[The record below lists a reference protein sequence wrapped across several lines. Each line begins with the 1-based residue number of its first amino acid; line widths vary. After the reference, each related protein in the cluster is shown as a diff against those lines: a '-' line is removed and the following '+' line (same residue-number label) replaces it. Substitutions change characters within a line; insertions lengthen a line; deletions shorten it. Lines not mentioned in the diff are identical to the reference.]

1 MKDVVK
7 EFIDLKKKMKKDEE
21 MLSALD
27 TIILNEHRDD
37 PRIKIVAGRKSLSIN
52 ADTYDNLKAVGVVTT
67 VTEVRNKKLEEFDV
81 DIQKMILDNPN
92 NYTEKVSK
100 ESIRIVKEKE

>member
-1 MKDVVK
+1 MADIVK
-7 EFIDLKKKMKKDEE
+7 EFIDLKEKMNEDKER
-21 MLSALD
+21 LSALD
-27 TIILNEHRDD
+27 TIILNEYRED
-37 PRIKIVAGRKSLSIN
+37 PRIKIFAGKKSLSIN

-67 VTEVRNKKLEEFDV
+67 VTEVRNKNLEEFDI
-81 DIQKMILDNPN
+81 DIQKMILENPN

>member
-1 MKDVVK
+1 MADVVK
-7 EFIDLKKKMKKDEE
+7 EFIELKEKINEDKER
-21 MLSALD
+21 LSALD
-27 TIILNEHRDD
+27 TIILAEHRDD

-67 VTEVRNKKLEEFDV
+67 VTEVRNKNLEEFDV
-81 DIQKMILDNPN
+81 DIQKMILDNPS

-100 ESIRIVKEKE
+100 ESIRVVKEKE

>member
-7 EFIDLKKKMKKDEE
+7 EFIDLKEKMNEDKE
-21 MLSALD
+21 LLAALD
-27 TIILNEHRDD
+27 TVILNEYRDD
-37 PRIKIVAGRKSLSIN
+37 PRIKIFAGKKSFSIN

-67 VTEVRNKKLEEFDV
+67 VTEARNKNLEEFDI

-92 NYTEKVSK
+92 NYTEKASK
-100 ESIRIVKEKE
+100 ESIRIVKEK

>member
-1 MKDVVK
+1 MADVAK
-7 EFIDLKKKMKKDEE
+7 EFIELKEKMKKDQER
-21 MLSALD
+21 LSALD
-27 TIILNEHRDD
+27 TIILAEHRDD
-37 PRIKIVAGRKSLSIN
+37 PRIRIIAGRKSLSIN

-67 VTEVRNKKLEEFDV
+67 VTEVRNKTLEEFDV
-81 DIQKMILDNPN
+81 DIQKMILENPN